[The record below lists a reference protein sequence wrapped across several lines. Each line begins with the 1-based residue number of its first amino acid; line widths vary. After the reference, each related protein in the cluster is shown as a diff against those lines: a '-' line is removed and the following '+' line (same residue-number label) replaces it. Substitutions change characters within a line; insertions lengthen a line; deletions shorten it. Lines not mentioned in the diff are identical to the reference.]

1 MFKSKKNKKHSL
13 NQNIMSQENTTN
25 EHKGVYRIKSIQWF
39 NEKLLSHSQETRQ
52 QSRSQPRK
60 PKIRFDKIW
69 IQI

>member
-39 NEKLLSHSQETRQ
+39 NKKLLSHSQETRQ
-52 QSRSQPRK
+52 QSR
-60 PKIRFDKIW
+60 
-69 IQI
+69 